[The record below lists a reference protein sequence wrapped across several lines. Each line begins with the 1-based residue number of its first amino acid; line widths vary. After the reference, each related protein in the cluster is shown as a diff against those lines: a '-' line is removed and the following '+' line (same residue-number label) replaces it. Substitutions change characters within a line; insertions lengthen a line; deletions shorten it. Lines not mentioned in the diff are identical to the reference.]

1 MQVYFEEDYDYIDN
15 NILIKELMFLIK
27 SKKDIYN
34 FLIKKNI
41 NNICDKSVYLM
52 TISDFYQSGYVYK
65 LFNKINLLYEDF
77 ENNQK
82 KIISKLIIKKNL
94 RKYIFERLYR
104 YPDGLRLNTIKE
116 NFYNNIKKI

>member
-1 MQVYFEEDYDYIDN
+1 
-15 NILIKELMFLIK
+15 
-27 SKKDIYN
+27 
-34 FLIKKNI
+34 
-41 NNICDKSVYLM
+41 M

-82 KIISKLIIKKNL
+82 NNSRLIIKKNL

-104 YPDGLRLNTIKE
+104 YPMV
-116 NFYNNIKKI
+116 